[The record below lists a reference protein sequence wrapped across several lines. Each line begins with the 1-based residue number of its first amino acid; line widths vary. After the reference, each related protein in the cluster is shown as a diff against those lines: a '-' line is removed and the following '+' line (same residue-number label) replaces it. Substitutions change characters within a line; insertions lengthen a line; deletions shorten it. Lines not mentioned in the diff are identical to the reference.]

1 MPYDERTIEELSESA
16 EITPMGIQ
24 LEVNAEI
31 FQTIHDL
38 LCTLKGEKA
47 DEARL
52 YKLWRMTIHEMSLI
66 ELRKGHGLAMSAQVG
81 MLREAYA
88 IETKYVQDQIFRPV
102 TSAKLTRQ
110 VIEKESRFDPAEMDD
125 FFEKMAFCH

>member
-31 FQTIHDL
+31 FQTIHNL

-47 DEARL
+47 ITACESRQ
-52 YKLWRMTIHEMSLI
+52 S
-66 ELRKGHGLAMSAQVG
+66 KGHLSGG
-81 MLREAYA
+81 
-88 IETKYVQDQIFRPV
+88 
-102 TSAKLTRQ
+102 
-110 VIEKESRFDPAEMDD
+110 
-125 FFEKMAFCH
+125 FERGEPC

>member
-31 FQTIHDL
+31 FQTIHNL

-47 DEARL
+47 IQPADEARL
-52 YKLWRMTIHEMSLI
+52 SMKCL
-66 ELRKGHGLAMSAQVG
+66 
-81 MLREAYA
+81 
-88 IETKYVQDQIFRPV
+88 
-102 TSAKLTRQ
+102 
-110 VIEKESRFDPAEMDD
+110 
-125 FFEKMAFCH
+125 

>member
-1 MPYDERTIEELSESA
+1 M
-16 EITPMGIQ
+16 
-24 LEVNAEI
+24 VNAN
-31 FQTIHDL
+31 
-38 LCTLKGEKA
+38 KA
-47 DEARL
+47 Q
-52 YKLWRMTIHEMSLI
+52 SL
-66 ELRKGHGLAMSAQVG
+66 

-125 FFEKMAFCH
+125 CRRLR